1 MIPNRS
7 AINLQ
12 EKKVAEV
19 YERTQQTP
27 LHFMIDR
34 QDSGHNNSS
43 KEIVALKVD
52 GIADHGQKEVNLK
65 TLKVQP
71 WEPDL
76 FFTLKMS
83 ERSINYLAQ
92 MIPVLITDRPYR
104 QKTNYLRC
112 RE

>member
-19 YERTQQTP
+19 YKRTQQTP
-27 LHFMIDR
+27 LHLMIDR

-65 TLKVQP
+65 TIKVQP
-71 WEPDL
+71 YKADL
-76 FFTLKMS
+76 FFSVKLS
-83 ERSINYLAQ
+83 ERSINYWWHMVPILSMDKSWPQ
-92 MIPVLITDRPYR
+92 GR
-104 QKTNYLRC
+104 NNLRF